1 MNTNQ
6 TSEIVTIPAD
16 GEIITLDQ
24 NPAAVYLASLSPG
37 SIPTQRTALRNI
49 AALAGY
55 ELDNMPWHRLR
66 YQHVQAVRAQLQTRF
81 STPTANRHLTALR
94 RVLRESWKLGYIPED
109 EYRKLADIEPIRGG
123 KDDTEDEL
131 SGRSLSQGELS
142 AIMAACGGDKTHAG
156 VRDAAIIAL
165 GYGLGLRRAEISKM
179 QLSDYN
185 RDKSTITVKSG
196 KGNKSRT
203 LPIDNGALDAV
214 NDWLVI
220 RGGDPGFIFWG
231 VNKGGNLSTR
241 RINPRAINDLYQK
254 RAAAAKVK
262 DTGFHDLRRSFIS
275 DLLDQGV
282 DVAMVAKLAGHSDTR
297 TTLRYDR
304 RKMDRRRDAVNTLHV
319 PYTRR
324 AR

>member
-1 MNTNQ
+1 MMT
-6 TSEIVTIPAD
+6 TEIVTTQNV
-16 GEIITLDQ
+16 ITRADQ

-37 SIPTQRTALRNI
+37 SQPTQRTALRNI
-49 AALAGY
+49 ADMAGY
-55 ELDNMPWHRLR
+55 ELDNMPWGELR
-66 YQHVQAVRAQLQTRF
+66 YQHVQAIRAQLQTRF

-131 SGRSLSQGELS
+131 AGRALSHGELS
-142 AIMAACGGDKTHAG
+142 AIMAACGADETPAG

-179 QLSDYN
+179 QLSDYSPE
-185 RDKSTITVKSG
+185 KSTVTVRSG

-203 LPIDNGALDAV
+203 LPIDNGALDALI
-214 NDWLVI
+214 DWMTI
-220 RGGDPGFIFWG
+220 RGSDPGNMFWG

-241 RINPRAINDLYQK
+241 RINPRAINDLYKK

-262 DTGFHDLRRSFIS
+262 DTDFHDLRRSFIS
-275 DLLDQGV
+275 DLLDQNV

-304 RKMDRRRDAVNTLHV
+304 RRMDRRRDAVNTLHV
-319 PYTRR
+319 PYTKRK
-324 AR
+324 